1 MITHDVNIARHAK
14 RIVRILDGNISEVYI
29 YQNDKFIATCALLE
43 RYNEATAEQTDADRE
58 AYIEQSKYV
67 AQFDSMMRQGK
78 IQKVAVVSKKDAQEM
93 AQMEVKPVVIP
104 IEQDDEDYSE
114 YMDTESV
121 KKRARASV

>member
-1 MITHDVNIARHAK
+1 
-14 RIVRILDGNISEVYI
+14 
-29 YQNDKFIATCALLE
+29 
-43 RYNEATAEQTDADRE
+43 
-58 AYIEQSKYV
+58 
-67 AQFDSMMRQGK
+67 MMRQGK